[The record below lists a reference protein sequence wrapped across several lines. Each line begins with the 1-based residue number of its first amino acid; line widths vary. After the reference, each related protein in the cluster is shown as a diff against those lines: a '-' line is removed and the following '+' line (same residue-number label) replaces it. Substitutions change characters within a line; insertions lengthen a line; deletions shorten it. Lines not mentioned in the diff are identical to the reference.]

1 MRGSHFRPNAIPAK
15 IPLGDKPNERNQ
27 PMKLNVTIP
36 IEQYKQLIH
45 QSEMLRRIAAVVVR
59 YARTPT
65 TTTYE
70 CVVKLGERER
80 KMSAKIQAHKN
91 LGGKF
96 LGSKEANEPMTK
108 PTNQEQ

>member
-1 MRGSHFRPNAIPAK
+1 
-15 IPLGDKPNERNQ
+15 
-27 PMKLNVTIP
+27 MKLNVTIP
-36 IEQYKQLIH
+36 IEQYNQLKD

-59 YARTPT
+59 YAHTPT

-70 CVVKLGERER
+70 CVVKLDERER
-80 KMSAKIQAHKN
+80 KLSAKIQAHKN

-96 LGSKEANEPMTK
+96 LGSKETNEPMTK